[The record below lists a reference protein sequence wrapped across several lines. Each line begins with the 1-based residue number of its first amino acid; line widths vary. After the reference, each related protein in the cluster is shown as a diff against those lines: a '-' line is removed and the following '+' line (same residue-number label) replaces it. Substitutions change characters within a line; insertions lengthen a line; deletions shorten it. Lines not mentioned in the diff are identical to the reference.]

1 MKAGAALEFQAGNLK
16 VSNHENIP
24 LRLLCMHLLIYL
36 FIYSFM
42 YLYIYLFNHCHT
54 LTRAQMPL

>member
-24 LRLLCMHLLIYL
+24 LRLSCMYVFIYL
-36 FIYSFM
+36 FM
-42 YLYIYLFNHCHT
+42 HTYIYIFIYLIIVK
-54 LTRAQMPL
+54 P